1 MEKKIACML
10 RLQDETNRRLAED
23 WKQRDWSFK
32 LAAKVEAA
40 ELADH
45 LSYKWWRLK
54 KPDMPQARMEVVD
67 IWHFVLSALLRDAP
81 NIATP
86 SFIADTFRHAG
97 DKRAKAQTPE
107 EAVLLFMAATD
118 TYGMLEAFAGLCDAV
133 GLSFV
138 DLYFQY
144 VGKAALNRFRWR
156 NGYAEG
162 TYVKIWDGRE
172 DNEWLTEILNQN
184 AASLV
189 LEEPDDMLKEIEDK
203 LGQLYRP

>member
-67 IWHFVLSALLRDAP
+67 IWHFVLSALLRDEP
-81 NIATP
+81 NKATP
-86 SFIADTFRHAG
+86 SLIADTFQHAG
-97 DKRAKAQTPE
+97 DKRAQAQTPE
-107 EAVLLFMAATD
+107 EAVLFFMAATD
-118 TYGMLEAFAGLCDAV
+118 AYGMLKAFVRLCDAV
-133 GLSFV
+133 GLPFV

-144 VGKAALNRFRWR
+144 VGKAALNRFRWS
-156 NGYAEG
+156 NGYADG

-189 LEEPDDMLKEIEDK
+189 LEEPDDMLKEIENK

>member
-23 WKQRDWSFK
+23 WKQRDWSFR

-45 LSYKWWRLK
+45 LSYKWWKLK

-67 IWHFVLSALLRDAP
+67 IWHFVMSAILRDAP
-81 NIATP
+81 NIAAP
-86 SFIADTFRHAG
+86 SFIADTFRQVG
-97 DKRAKAQTPE
+97 NKVGTKQTPE
-107 EAVLLFMAATD
+107 EAVLFFMAAEGP
-118 TYGMLEAFAGLCDAV
+118 YEMLEAFVVLCDAV
-133 GLSFV
+133 GLSFL

-144 VGKAALNRFRWR
+144 VGKAALNRFRWN
-156 NGYAEG
+156 NGYADG

>member
-67 IWHFVLSALLRDAP
+67 IWHFVLSALLRDEP
-81 NIATP
+81 NKATP
-86 SFIADTFRHAG
+86 SLIADTFHHAG
-97 DKRAKAQTPE
+97 DKRAQAQTPE
-107 EAVLLFMAATD
+107 EAVLFFMAATD
-118 TYGMLEAFAGLCDAV
+118 AYGMLKAFVGLCDAV
-133 GLSFV
+133 GLPFV

-144 VGKAALNRFRWR
+144 VGKAALNRFRWS
-156 NGYAEG
+156 NGYADG

-172 DNEWLTEILNQN
+172 DNEWLTEILNHN

>member
-10 RLQDETNRRLAED
+10 RLQDKTNRRLAED

-67 IWHFVLSALLRDAP
+67 IWHFVLSALLRDEP
-81 NIATP
+81 NKATP
-86 SFIADTFRHAG
+86 SLIADTFHYAG
-97 DKRAKAQTPE
+97 DKRAQPQTPE
-107 EAVLLFMAATD
+107 EAVLFFMAATD
-118 TYGMLEAFAGLCDAV
+118 AYGMLKAFVGLCDAV
-133 GLSFV
+133 GLPFV

-144 VGKAALNRFRWR
+144 VGKAALNRFRWN
-156 NGYAEG
+156 NGYADG

-189 LEEPDDMLKEIEDK
+189 LKEPDDMLKEIEDK

>member
-23 WKQRDWSFK
+23 WTQRDWHFR

-45 LSYKWWRLK
+45 LSYKWWKLK

-67 IWHFVLSALLRDAP
+67 IWHFVMSAILRDAP
-81 NIATP
+81 NIAAP
-86 SFIADTFRHAG
+86 SFIADTFRQVG
-97 DKRAKAQTPE
+97 SKVGTKQTPE
-107 EAVLLFMAATD
+107 EAVLFFMAAEGP
-118 TYGMLEAFAGLCDAV
+118 YEMLEAFVVLCDAV
-133 GLSFV
+133 GLSFL

-144 VGKAALNRFRWR
+144 VGKAALNRFRWN
-156 NGYAEG
+156 NGYADD

-184 AASLV
+184 TASLV
-189 LEEPDDMLKEIEDK
+189 LKEPDDMLKEIEDK